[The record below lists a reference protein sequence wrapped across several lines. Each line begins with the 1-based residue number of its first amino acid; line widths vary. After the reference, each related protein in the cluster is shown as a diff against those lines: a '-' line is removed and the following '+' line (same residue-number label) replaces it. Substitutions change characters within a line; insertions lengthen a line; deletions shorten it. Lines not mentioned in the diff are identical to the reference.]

1 MEDKELK
8 KIVRREVELEL
19 EKIDNILEDI
29 DQSVL
34 SNISTLIAE
43 EIVLDK
49 IIALVREEVKRQ
61 I

>member
-43 EIVLDK
+43 EVVLDK
-49 IIALVREEVKRQ
+49 IIALVRKEVKRQ

>member
-8 KIVRREVELEL
+8 KIVRREVELKL

-49 IIALVREEVKRQ
+49 IIALVRKEVKRQ